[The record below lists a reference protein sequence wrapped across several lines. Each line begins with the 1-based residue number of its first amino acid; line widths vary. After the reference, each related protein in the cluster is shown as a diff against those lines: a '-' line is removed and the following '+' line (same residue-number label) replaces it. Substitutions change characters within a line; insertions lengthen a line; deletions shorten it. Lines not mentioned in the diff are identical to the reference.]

1 MCWGIPGRVVEVN
14 GLYAKVSVG
23 STLIDAVL
31 GVDDVCA
38 GDYVIVHA
46 GLVVGKLSK
55 EEFIESLLTL
65 MELQVVN
72 YVSEGV
78 NESEARERVIKE
90 FRDILD
96 SLGVDLSTQWKLQLT

>member
-31 GVDDVCA
+31 GVDDVCV

-65 MELQVVN
+65 MELQVIN